1 MSACRRAI
9 ESEKRSAGKIDLSSQ
24 KKSNYLNKKGSC
36 FDSMGSKLR
45 TISLDGETSKIA
57 DRIENFSGWVRAQL
71 LKLDEHKNRK
81 IDLIFQCSKCNTR
94 MMGNLKMNFKEH
106 YLVDKDSTCDGIME
120 LE

>member
-1 MSACRRAI
+1 MK
-9 ESEKRSAGKIDLSSQ
+9 ESEASDKFNLLNQ
-24 KKSNYLNKKGSC
+24 KKSNYLNNKGSG

-45 TISLDGETSKIA
+45 TISLDVETSKIA

-71 LKLDEHKNRK
+71 LKLDEHKKRK
-81 IDLIFQCSKCNTR
+81 VDLIFQCSRCNTR